1 MSKKLRIFSLLLA
14 IAILF
19 TACGQPST
27 STTPTNEEPAKEE
40 SKLEDQKYKAAFITS
55 TPRGNE
61 FVDLIWSGF
70 QTLEKEKGWEIKCI
84 ETFETAEHS
93 EQIRALCAEGYNLI
107 YTNGDDIMM
116 SAHDLKDE
124 IADLYPDVYF
134 FFLDTYKP
142 TEMPNSTTVTI
153 DPFESC
159 FIAGYVA
166 ANKTETGKIGLM
178 LPLDTAIMRR
188 FQYGYYAGVDYA
200 NKDAEVVTGYTTD
213 WVDTTK
219 GYEATTA
226 MKSNNDIDVL
236 FQAAYISGYGVIS
249 ACADLELP
257 CIGVDDWQ
265 GDIDPIV
272 FWSAIKS
279 MDFAVTRTAEM
290 WENKEELPI
299 AMELNLADGGYA
311 YAEVDM
317 KNLSPELAEAVEK
330 LKDDIISGEVDV
342 FAGEYEE
349 WRITNLTESG
359 E

>member
-14 IAILF
+14 IAIIF
-19 TACGQPST
+19 TACGQPSA
-27 STTPTNEEPAKEE
+27 PAEGEPAN
-40 SKLEDQKYKAAFITS
+40 EDQKYKAAFITS

-61 FVDLIWSGF
+61 FIDLIWSGF
-70 QTLEKEKGWEIKCI
+70 QKLETEKGWEIKCI
-84 ETFETAEHS
+84 ETFETAEQA
-93 EQIRALCAEGYNLI
+93 EQIRALCADGYNLI
-107 YTNGDDIMM
+107 YTNGDDVMM
-116 SAHDLKDE
+116 SVHDLKDE
-124 IADLYPDVYF
+124 IAQSYPDVYF

-166 ANKTETGKIGLM
+166 ANKTETGKVGLM

-188 FQYGYYAGVDYA
+188 FQYGYYAGIDYA
-200 NKDAEVVTGYTTD
+200 NKDVEVVTGYTTD

-226 MKSNNDIDVL
+226 MKANNDIDVL

-249 ACADLELP
+249 ACADLKLP

-279 MDFAVTRTAEM
+279 MDFAVTSTAEM
-290 WENKEELPI
+290 WENKEELPP

-330 LKDDIISGEVDV
+330 LKNDIISGEVDV
-342 FAGEYEE
+342 FSGEYEE
-349 WRITNLTESG
+349 WRITNLIEGG